1 MAPRSSLCPS
11 PRFTTPARL
20 DSKVMLQRLPRSYL
34 LGLIATLA
42 VSITSCSQII
52 EIAESLPTLTK
63 EDLRF
68 KPVQSSFLYADDG
81 SLITSFHGTQ
91 NRTVIPLTKIPED
104 MQHAVVAIEDERF
117 YEHNGIDLKAILRAM
132 VTNLAEGSIKEGG
145 STITQQYVK
154 QAIIAPGEI
163 AERSYERKLQEA
175 ALARQLEEELTKDEI
190 LERYLNTVYFGEG
203 AYGIQAASFAFFN
216 KPAKKLSLAQAAL
229 LAGVI
234 RSPGAYDPFGRKK
247 VATARRNL
255 VLAKME
261 ELGYADAEHVV
272 QAQDSKIELN
282 RAPEGE
288 YEAPYFVDYVKRL
301 IQFDPR
307 FKDLGKDWQARENL
321 LYTGGLRIETTVDLD
336 MQRAAEETVTNFLS
350 EPSDPHASLV
360 TIEPLTGHVKA
371 MVGGRDWFAK
381 PKQDP
386 FAKLNLAIQAEPGL
400 GREKIDGN
408 WVKKAPGT
416 GRQAGSAFKPF
427 ALAAAL
433 ADGMSLSNTFD
444 SQSCLTF
451 PGANAGGDWNV
462 CNYAGESFAGRLPLL
477 EATVYSVNV
486 VFAQVIIA
494 VGAPAVVDLAADMGI
509 RTPLAAVPSA
519 VLGSNEVN
527 PLGMADA
534 FATFAANGNQH
545 DPVAITK
552 IVDAGG
558 KVIYEDKSEAE
569 QVMDPAVAYL
579 TTTALQQVVARG
591 TGTAAG
597 TAGRPVAGKT
607 GTAQAYRD
615 AWFAGYAPNLATAVW
630 VGYPEGAIEMR
641 SSCAISACRTTRIG
655 EVTGGS
661 WPAQIWGAYMAR
673 ALSSY
678 STLGFSSPGGTT
690 TAQIDSRT
698 GCLASGK
705 TPAEFSVTGTFIAGN
720 APNKPCAV
728 PDDLKTKDERRQE
741 SQSNVPDVVGT
752 FGEDAAERLEDHGF
766 DVNLIEKKEPDKK
779 EAKEN
784 SGLVWM
790 QDPSGGSSARND
802 STVTIWVNP

>member
-1 MAPRSSLCPS
+1 
-11 PRFTTPARL
+11 
-20 DSKVMLQRLPRSYL
+20 MLRRLPRSYL
-34 LGLIATLA
+34 VGLIAALA
-42 VSITSCSQII
+42 VSMTSCSQII

-81 SLITSFHGTQ
+81 TLITSFHGTQ

-104 MQHAVVAIEDERF
+104 VQHAVVAIEDERF
-117 YEHNGIDLKAILRAM
+117 YQHDGIDLKAILRAL
-132 VTNLAEGSIKEGG
+132 VTNVAEGSIKEGG

-163 AERSYERKLQEA
+163 AEKSYERKLQEA
-175 ALARQLEEELTKDEI
+175 VLARQLEEELTKDEI
-190 LERYLNTVYFGEG
+190 LERYLNTIYFGEG

-216 KPAKKLSLAQAAL
+216 KPAKKLSLAQSAL

-234 RSPGAYDPFGRKK
+234 RSPGAYNPFERKK

-261 ELGYADAEHVV
+261 ELGYADSDHAE
-272 QAQDSKIELN
+272 QARNSKIKLE

-301 IQFDPR
+301 IQYDPR
-307 FKDLGKDWQARENL
+307 FKDLGKNRKAREDL
-321 LYTGGLRIETTVDLD
+321 LYTGGLKIYTTVDLE
-336 MQRAAEETVTNFLS
+336 MQRAAEETVAEVLY
-350 EPSDPHASLV
+350 EASDPHASLV
-360 TIEPLTGHVKA
+360 TIEPDTGHVKA

-381 PKQDP
+381 GKEDP
-386 FAKLNLAIQAEPGL
+386 FAKFNLAIQAEPDL
-400 GREKIDGN
+400 GREKIDGV

-444 SQSCLTF
+444 SQACMVF

-477 EATVYSVNV
+477 EATVNSVNV
-486 VFAQVIIA
+486 VFAQVMIA
-494 VGAPAVVDLAADMGI
+494 VGPPAVVELAADMGI
-509 RTPLAAVPSA
+509 RTPLPAVASA
-519 VLGSNEVN
+519 VLGSDEVN

-534 FATFAANGNQH
+534 FATFAANGMQH

-552 IVDAGG
+552 IVDADG
-558 KVIYEDKSEAE
+558 KVLYEDNSEPE

-579 TTTALQQVVARG
+579 TTTALEQVVARG

-597 TAGRPVAGKT
+597 AAGRPVAGKT

-630 VGYPEGAIEMR
+630 VGYPEGAIEMTT
-641 SSCAISACRTTRIG
+641 SCVSETGCRPTRIQ
-655 EVTGGS
+655 VTGGS
-661 WPAQIWGAYMAR
+661 WPAEIWGAYMAR
-673 ALSSY
+673 ALAGYDVASF
-678 STLGFSSPGGTT
+678 TNPGGTT

-698 GCLASGK
+698 GCLATNK
-705 TPAEFSVTGTFIAGN
+705 TSTEFSVTGTFIEGT
-720 APNKPCAV
+720 APDNPCEV
-728 PDDLKTKDERRQE
+728 PEDLKTKDEKRE
-741 SQSNVPDVVGT
+741 EGHSDVPDVVGKS
-752 FGEDAAERLEDHGF
+752 EDDAFERLDDEGF
-766 DVNLIEKKEPDKK
+766 DVDVVVAKEDDRHD
-779 EAKEN
+779 AKEN

-790 QDPSGGSSARND
+790 QDPPGGSSARDD
-802 STVTIWVNP
+802 STVRIWVNP

>member
-1 MAPRSSLCPS
+1 
-11 PRFTTPARL
+11 
-20 DSKVMLQRLPRSYL
+20 MLRRLPRFYL
-34 LGLIATLA
+34 LGLIAALA
-42 VSITSCSQII
+42 VSTTSCSQII
-52 EIAESLPTLTK
+52 EIAESLPTLSK

-91 NRTVIPLTKIPED
+91 NRTVIPLSKIPEE

-117 YEHNGIDLKAILRAM
+117 YEHNGVDFKAILRAM

-163 AERSYERKLQEA
+163 AEKSYERKLQEA

-190 LERYLNTVYFGEG
+190 LARYLNTVYFGEG

-216 KPAKKLSLAQAAL
+216 KPAKKLSLAQSAL

-234 RSPGAYDPFGRKK
+234 RSPGAYNPFGRKK

-261 ELGYADAEHVV
+261 ELGYADAEHVD
-272 QAQDSKIELN
+272 QAQNSKIKLT
-282 RAPEGE
+282 RAPAGE
-288 YEAPYFVDYVKRL
+288 YEAPYFVDYVRRL
-301 IQFDPR
+301 IQYDPR
-307 FKDLGKDWQARENL
+307 FKDLGGDWKDRENL
-321 LYTGGLRIETTVDLD
+321 LYTGGLKIYTTVNLE
-336 MQRAAEETVTNFLS
+336 MQRAAEEAVAGKLT

-360 TIEPLTGHVKA
+360 SIEPDSGHVKA

-381 PKQDP
+381 GKEDP
-386 FAKLNLAIQAEPGL
+386 FAKFNLAIQAEPDL
-400 GREKIDGN
+400 GREKIDGV

-444 SQSCLTF
+444 SRACMVF

-477 EATVYSVNV
+477 EATVHSVNV
-486 VFAQVIIA
+486 VFAQVVIA
-494 VGAPAVVDLAADMGI
+494 VGAPAVVELAAAMGI
-509 RTPLAAVPSA
+509 HTPLAAVPSA

-534 FATFAANGNQH
+534 FATFAANGIQH

-552 IVDAGG
+552 IVDANG
-558 KVIYEDKSEAE
+558 KILYEDSSESTE
-569 QVMDPAVAYL
+569 VMDPAVAYL
-579 TTTALQQVVARG
+579 TTTALEQVVARG
-591 TGTAAG
+591 TGTAALA
-597 TAGRPVAGKT
+597 AGRPVAGKT

-615 AWFAGYAPNLATAVW
+615 AWFAGFAPNLATAVW
-630 VGYPEGAIEMR
+630 VGYPEGAIEMTT
-641 SSCAISACRTTRIG
+641 SCVSETGCRPTRIQ
-655 EVTGGS
+655 VTGGS
-661 WPAQIWGAYMAR
+661 WPAEIWGAYMKR

-678 STLGFSSPGGTT
+678 AVEGFVNPGGTT

-698 GCLASGK
+698 GCMATGK
-705 TPAEFSVTGTFIAGN
+705 TPSEFSVVGTFIEGT
-720 APNKPCAV
+720 APKKPCPV
-728 PDDLKTKDERRQE
+728 PDELKTKEEKREE
-741 SQSNVPDVVGT
+741 SHSDVPDVVGL
-752 FGEDAAERLEDHGF
+752 FEDDAVERLEDHGF
-766 DVNLIEKKEPDKK
+766 DVD
-779 EAKEN
+779 
-784 SGLVWM
+784 V
-790 QDPSGGSSARND
+790 
-802 STVTIWVNP
+802 VV